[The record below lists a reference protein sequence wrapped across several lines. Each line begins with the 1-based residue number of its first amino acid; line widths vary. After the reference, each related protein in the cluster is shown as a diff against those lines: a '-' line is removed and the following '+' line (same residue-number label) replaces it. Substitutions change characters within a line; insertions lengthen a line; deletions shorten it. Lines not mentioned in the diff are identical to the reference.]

1 MPGAPFNSR
10 NHGTAKLIRDGAT
23 LIISSAQVLEA
34 LDGPIERCTLVPI
47 YKMTANPPPRHT
59 PILELLNHL
68 PTLIHEIARHCDAS
82 VSAVRAVLL
91 ELELAGRIRCI
102 YGSSAVLHG
111 A

>member
-1 MPGAPFNSR
+1 MPVAPLNPR
-10 NHGTAKLIRDGAT
+10 NHGTAKLIRDGAR

-34 LDGPIERCTLVPI
+34 LDGPFERCTLVPI
-47 YKMTANPPPRHT
+47 YKKTANPPPRHT
-59 PILELLNHL
+59 PILELLSHL
-68 PTLIHEIARHCDAS
+68 PTLIDEIARHCDAS

-102 YGSSAVLHG
+102 YGNSAVLNG